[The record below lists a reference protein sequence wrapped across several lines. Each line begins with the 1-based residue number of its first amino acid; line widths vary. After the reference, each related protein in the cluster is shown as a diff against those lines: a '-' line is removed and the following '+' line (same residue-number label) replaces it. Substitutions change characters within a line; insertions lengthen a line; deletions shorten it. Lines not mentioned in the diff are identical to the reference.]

1 LKSILLITPHYPPS
15 NLAAVHRSRLF
26 AKHLPALG
34 WNPIILTVDENY
46 YEEVL
51 DWKLHQLL
59 PKDQRIE
66 KVSAFK
72 VTKPRLIGD
81 IGLRGYFQLRRRALE
96 LIRSE
101 KIDFVYIPIPSFYM
115 ALLGPYL
122 FKKTGVPYGI
132 DYIDPWVHVFPG
144 SDKIFS
150 RHWFTTQ
157 LAKFLEPIAVKHASL
172 ITGVSEGYYKPVL
185 ERNPH
190 LETQALT
197 AAMPYGGEESD
208 HDFIRSRGKEH
219 TSPPLPSA
227 GKLNSSTLST
237 SSTPS
242 TCKLIYAG
250 AMLPKAYKPLE
261 EIFKALSQLQ
271 PSSLRLASSTL
282 QLIVSPQPS
291 SDKLNL
297 PQPPSTSLN
306 LLQPPQPLQPLQL
319 NFIGTLGTIKPF
331 AEQYNL
337 WGSAVL
343 EHPDRIPY
351 LDVLSRLDAADAVFI
366 LGSTEPHYTPSKV
379 YQAVL
384 SGKPILAVLHEASTA
399 VKVLRESMAGI
410 VVTMKGE
417 EDLDT
422 LSARFLEGLKE
433 FMVFKQTF
441 DPGKI
446 NRAAFEQ
453 YSAKA
458 VTAILVEKL
467 NLIVSS
473 AAGRG

>member
-1 LKSILLITPHYPPS
+1 MKNILLITPHYPPS

-26 AKHLPALG
+26 AQHLPALG

-46 YEEVL
+46 YEENL

-59 PKDQRIE
+59 PKNQRIE

-81 IGLRGYFQLRRRALE
+81 IGLRGFFQLRRRALE
-96 LIRSE
+96 LLRSE

-122 FKKTGVPYGI
+122 FKRTGIPYGI

-144 SDKIFS
+144 SDKILS

-157 LAKFLEPIAVKHASL
+157 LAKFLEPIAVKHAAL

-185 ERNPH
+185 DRNPH
-190 LETQALT
+190 LKTQALT

-208 HDFIRSRGKEH
+208 HDFIRSKGKDVS
-219 TSPPLPSA
+219 SPPQPSA
-227 GKLNSSTLST
+227 GNDNSSTSST

-242 TCKLIYAG
+242 TCKFMYAG

-261 EIFKALSQLQ
+261 EVFKALNSLQ
-271 PSSLRLASSTL
+271 T
-282 QLIVSPQPS
+282 
-291 SDKLNL
+291 
-297 PQPPSTSLN
+297 TSLGLPTDGELAGSN
-306 LLQPPQPLQPLQL
+306 LQL

-331 AEQYNL
+331 AEKYKL

-351 LDVLSRLDAADAVFI
+351 LDVLSELDAVDAVFI

-399 VKVLRESMAGI
+399 VRVLRESRAGI

-458 VTAILVEKL
+458 VTATLVEKL
-467 NLIVSS
+467 NLIVS
-473 AAGRG
+473 

>member
-1 LKSILLITPHYPPS
+1 MKTILLITPHYPPS
-15 NLAAVHRSRLF
+15 NLAAMHRSRLF
-26 AKHLPALG
+26 AQHLPALG
-34 WNPIILTVDENY
+34 WNPIILTVHEDY
-46 YEEVL
+46 YEEAL

-81 IGLRGYFQLRRRALE
+81 IGLRGYFQMRRRALE

-122 FKKTGVPYGI
+122 FKRTGVPYGI

-190 LETQALT
+190 LKTQALT

-208 HDFIRSRGKEH
+208 HDFIRTKGKEVSS
-219 TSPPLPSA
+219 TSPAFGRQAQP
-227 GKLNSSTLST
+227 LST
-237 SSTPS
+237 SLNLPTPPS
-242 TCKLIYAG
+242 TLKLVYAG

-261 EIFKALSQLQ
+261 EIFKALQELQ
-271 PSSLRLASSTL
+271 PPQPLQPPSLRLASSTL
-282 QLIVSPQPS
+282 QLH
-291 SDKLNL
+291 
-297 PQPPSTSLN
+297 
-306 LLQPPQPLQPLQL
+306 
-319 NFIGTLGTIKPF
+319 FIGTLGTIKPF
-331 AEQYNL
+331 AEKYKL
-337 WGSAVL
+337 LGSAVL

-351 LDVLSRLDAADAVFI
+351 LDVLSELDASDAVFI

-399 VKVLRESMAGI
+399 VQVLRESRAGI

-441 DPGKI
+441 DPAKI

-458 VTAILVEKL
+458 VTSLLVEKL
-467 NLIVSS
+467 DAIVSS